1 MNNIGGLL
9 IDLDGTLYHGGR
21 MIPGAQRLIAALR
34 AAEIPFLYVT
44 NNSSRTPASVAAHLR
59 GMGIEAR
66 PEEVCTSSLAAARYI
81 AGESPG
87 ASVAILGE
95 EGLVEACTEAGLT
108 LVSEHPQVVVQG
120 IDRSF
125 TYEALARA
133 SRWIREGAR
142 FVLTNPDLMLPSDDG
157 VMPGAGTIGA
167 AIEAASGVAPVV
179 IGKPETHLVTY
190 ATSLLGIKPED
201 AVMVGDNMRT
211 DILAGA
217 NAGCRTVLVLTG
229 LTTRDNLEHY
239 QQLTGVKPDEICADL
254 AELMVL
260 LGV

>member
-87 ASVAILGE
+87 LPWRYLEKRGWWKPA
-95 EGLVEACTEAGLT
+95 
-108 LVSEHPQVVVQG
+108 QRQG
-120 IDRSF
+120 
-125 TYEALARA
+125 
-133 SRWIREGAR
+133 
-142 FVLTNPDLMLPSDDG
+142 
-157 VMPGAGTIGA
+157 
-167 AIEAASGVAPVV
+167 
-179 IGKPETHLVTY
+179 
-190 ATSLLGIKPED
+190 
-201 AVMVGDNMRT
+201 
-211 DILAGA
+211 
-217 NAGCRTVLVLTG
+217 
-229 LTTRDNLEHY
+229 
-239 QQLTGVKPDEICADL
+239 
-254 AELMVL
+254 
-260 LGV
+260 

>member
-108 LVSEHPQVVVQG
+108 LVTEHPQVVVQG
-120 IDRSF
+120 IDRSLHMKHWP
-125 TYEALARA
+125 APRA
-133 SRWIREGAR
+133 G
-142 FVLTNPDLMLPSDDG
+142 F
-157 VMPGAGTIGA
+157 
-167 AIEAASGVAPVV
+167 
-179 IGKPETHLVTY
+179 GK
-190 ATSLLGIKPED
+190 G
-201 AVMVGDNMRT
+201 
-211 DILAGA
+211 
-217 NAGCRTVLVLTG
+217 
-229 LTTRDNLEHY
+229 RDSS
-239 QQLTGVKPDEICADL
+239 
-254 AELMVL
+254 
-260 LGV
+260 